1 MRNFITRHPVWFAI
15 VFSLAE
21 LVVGILAFIIGSLLG
36 LPEPVLV
43 IMALLF
49 STVLPLG
56 FIWWLH
62 WWKDTGF
69 VTTAQNLQVLW
80 FPLVIMVLP
89 LIIFGTIELEVGL
102 VRYYLLILFL
112 TGLSEEAVSRG
123 LLLRTLLPLGKWHA
137 VLIPATLFGLGHIT
151 QFLFLG
157 MPLTENLLQIAFNIP
172 FGILYAALRLRT
184 GSIWPL
190 IIIHMFVDM
199 SYVVGGAADI
209 GVGSKMPM
217 EVMIVVAVLEV
228 AYAIYILRKPS
239 VVGISSGDAA

>member
-1 MRNFITRHPVWFAI
+1 MKNFITQRPVLFAI

-21 LVVGILAFIIGSLLG
+21 LGLGLLAFILGSLLG

-49 STVLPLG
+49 TTAPPLV

-62 WWKDTGF
+62 WWGDTGF
-69 VTTAQNLQVLW
+69 VGATQNAQVLW
-80 FPLVIMVLP
+80 FPLAIMVLP

-102 VRYYLLILFL
+102 VRFYLLILFL

-123 LLLRTLLPLGKWHA
+123 LLLRVLLPLGKWYA
-137 VLIPATLFGLGHIT
+137 VLIPAALFGVGHIT

-157 MPLTENLLQIAFNIP
+157 MPLTENLQQIAVAIP
-172 FGILYAALRLRT
+172 FGILYAALRLRA

-190 IIIHMFVDM
+190 IIIHMFVDVF
-199 SYVVGGAADI
+199 YVISGAADI
-209 GVGSKMPM
+209 GAGSQMPI
-217 EVMIVVAVLEV
+217 VVKIVVAVLEV

-239 VVGISSGDAA
+239 VVGISSDVTG